1 MLICDDQYLSRLICD
16 RPMQSS
22 LRRILT
28 GVVFFLITVL
38 VATTGYIVAG
48 WSPLD
53 SFYMVVITV
62 FGVGF
67 GEVHPINTPTLKVFT
82 ILVII
87 SGTSSAV
94 YAVGGFVQMIT
105 EGEIKQI
112 LGKRRMTRT
121 IETLKDHVIIC
132 GYGRMGQILAK
143 KLAESQMPF
152 VIIDNNDERIEQA
165 ETLGYLVYSG
175 NATDD
180 TVLYKAGIETARALT
195 TVLPDDAANVFITLT
210 ARELN
215 PKLMILSRGELPST
229 ERKLRLAGADQ
240 VVLPASISAFRMAHM
255 ITHPA
260 TLDFFSQ
267 GDERVTLNELLGQLD
282 IQVDELAI
290 TPASGMVGATISD
303 IELRGKGTMIIVAL
317 RRADGTPI
325 THPSQSTLLHE
336 GDAVI
341 VMGHREDIP
350 HVMRNLVIRR
360 RARYRGSPRIWNG

>member
-1 MLICDDQYLSRLICD
+1 
-16 RPMQSS
+16 MQSP

-28 GVVFFLITVL
+28 GVIFFLITVL
-38 VATTGYIVAG
+38 AATVGYILAG

-53 SFYMVVITV
+53 AMYMVVITV

-67 GEVHPINTPTLKVFT
+67 GEVHPINTPALKVFT

-105 EGEIKQI
+105 EGEINQL

-121 IETLKDHVIIC
+121 IEGLKDHVIIC
-132 GYGRMGQILAK
+132 GFGRMGQILAK
-143 KLAESQMPF
+143 KLTDSLVPF
-152 VIIDNNDERIEQA
+152 VVIDNNAERIEQA
-165 ETLGYLVYSG
+165 ETLGYLVYNG

-180 TVLYKAGIETARALT
+180 TVLYQVGIDRAKALT

-215 PKLMILSRGELPST
+215 PKLMIVSRGELPST
-229 ERKLRLAGADQ
+229 EKKLRLAGADQ

-267 GDERVTLNELLGQLD
+267 GDERATLNELLGQLD
-282 IQVDELAI
+282 IQVDELLI
-290 TPASGMVGATISD
+290 NTASGLIGATIGD
-303 IELRGKGTMIIVAL
+303 IEIRGKGTMIIVAL
-317 RRADGTPI
+317 RRADGTAV
-325 THPSQSTLLHE
+325 THPSQSTFLHE

-341 VMGHREDIP
+341 ILGHQVDMP
-350 HVMRNLVIRR
+350 HVMRNLGVRR
-360 RARYRGSPRIWNG
+360 KMRYRGSSRVWKG

>member
-1 MLICDDQYLSRLICD
+1 
-16 RPMQSS
+16 MQSP

-38 VATTGYIVAG
+38 IATTGYIVAG
-48 WSPLD
+48 WSPLEA
-53 SFYMVVITV
+53 FYMVVITV

-67 GEVHPINTPTLKVFT
+67 GEVRPITTPELRVFT

-87 SGTSSAV
+87 GGTSSAV

-132 GYGRMGQILAK
+132 GFGRMGQILAK
-143 KLAESQMPF
+143 KLAESQTPF

-165 ETLGYLVYSG
+165 ETFGYLVYTG

-180 TVLYKAGIETARALT
+180 ITLYKAGIDTAKALA

-229 ERKLRLAGADQ
+229 EKKLRLAGANQ
-240 VVLPASISAFRMAHM
+240 VVLPASISALRMAHM

-267 GDERVTLNELLGQLD
+267 GDERATLNELLSQLD
-282 IQVDELAI
+282 VQVDELAI
-290 TPASGMVGATISD
+290 TPDSGLIGATIGD

-317 RRADGTPI
+317 RRADGTAI
-325 THPSQSTLLHE
+325 THPTQSTFLHE

-341 VMGHREDIP
+341 VMGHRDDIP
-350 HVMRNLVIRR
+350 HMMRSLVVRR
-360 RARYRGSPRIWNG
+360 KMRYRGSPRIWNS

>member
-1 MLICDDQYLSRLICD
+1 
-16 RPMQSS
+16 MQTS

-38 VATTGYIVAG
+38 IATTGYMVAG
-48 WSPLD
+48 WSLLD
-53 SFYMVVITV
+53 AFYMVIITV

-67 GEVHPINTPTLKVFT
+67 GEVQPVNTPQLKVFT

-87 SGTSSAV
+87 GGTSSAV

-121 IETLKDHVIIC
+121 IETLKHHVIIC
-132 GYGRMGQILAK
+132 GFGRMGQILAK
-143 KLAESQMPF
+143 KLSESQVPF
-152 VIIDNNDERIEQA
+152 VIIDHNAERVEQA
-165 ETLGYLVYSG
+165 ETLGYLVYTG

-180 TVLYKAGIETARALT
+180 LVLYKTGIATAKALA

-215 PKLMILSRGELPST
+215 PTLMILSRGELPST

-240 VVLPASISAFRMAHM
+240 VVLPASISALRMAHM
-255 ITHPA
+255 ITQPA

-267 GDERVTLNELLGQLD
+267 GDERVILNELLGQLD

-290 TPASGMVGATISD
+290 TPDSGMIGATIGD

-317 RRADGTPI
+317 RRADGTAL
-325 THPSQSTLLHE
+325 THPAQTTLLHE

-341 VMGHREDIP
+341 VMGHRGDIP
-350 HVMRNLVIRR
+350 HMVRNLVIRR
-360 RARYRGSPRIWNG
+360 KLRYRGSPRRWKG

>member
-1 MLICDDQYLSRLICD
+1 
-16 RPMQSS
+16 MQSP

-28 GVVFFLITVL
+28 GVIFFLITVFA
-38 VATTGYIVAG
+38 ATGGYILAG

-53 SFYMVVITV
+53 AIYMVVITV

-67 GEVHPINTPTLKVFT
+67 GEVQPINTPALKVFT

-105 EGEIKQI
+105 EGEINQL

-121 IETLKDHVIIC
+121 IEGLQDHVIIC
-132 GYGRMGQILAK
+132 GFGRMGQILAK
-143 KLAESQMPF
+143 RLTDSLVPF
-152 VIIDNNDERIEQA
+152 VVIDNNAERIEQA
-165 ETLGYLVYSG
+165 ETLGYLVYTG

-180 TVLYKAGIETARALT
+180 TVLYEVGIDRARALT

-215 PKLMILSRGELPST
+215 PKLMIVSRGELPST
-229 ERKLRLAGADQ
+229 EKKLRLAGADQ

-267 GDERVTLNELLGQLD
+267 GDERATLNELLGQLD
-282 IQVDELAI
+282 IQVDELLI
-290 TPASGMVGATISD
+290 DSASGLIGATIGD

-317 RRADGTPI
+317 RRADGTTV
-325 THPSQSTLLHE
+325 THPSQSTFLHE

-341 VMGHREDIP
+341 ILGHQVDMP
-350 HVMRNLVIRR
+350 HVMRNLGVRR
-360 RARYRGSPRIWNG
+360 KMRYRGSSRVWKG